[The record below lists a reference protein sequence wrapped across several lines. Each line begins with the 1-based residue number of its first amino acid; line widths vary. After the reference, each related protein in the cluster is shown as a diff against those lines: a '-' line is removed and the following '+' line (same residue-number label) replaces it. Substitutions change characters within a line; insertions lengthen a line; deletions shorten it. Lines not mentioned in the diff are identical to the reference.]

1 MAYEYTDWAEVL
13 LMAHI
18 LETVLKMF
26 AMRTLYWTDGFN
38 ILDMAI
44 ANSGLLAQLRQS
56 ILGLPFLR
64 IVRNARIR
72 KILHF
77 RNIPDG
83 PWGSC
88 QLSKP

>member
-1 MAYEYTDWAEVL
+1 MAYEYTAWADVL

-26 AMRTLYWTDGFN
+26 AMRTLYWKDGFN
-38 ILDMAI
+38 ILDVVLV
-44 ANSGLLAQLRQS
+44 NSSLLAQLRQS
-56 ILGLPFLR
+56 ILGLQFLR

>member
-13 LMAHI
+13 WMAHI

-26 AMRTLYWTDGFN
+26 AMRTLYWKDGFN
-38 ILDMAI
+38 ILDMALV
-44 ANSGLLAQLRQS
+44 NSSLLAQLRQS
-56 ILGLPFLR
+56 ILGLQFLR

>member
-1 MAYEYTDWAEVL
+1 MAYEYTDWAEVW

-26 AMRTLYWTDGFN
+26 AMRTLYWKDGFN
-38 ILDMAI
+38 ILDMAFV
-44 ANSGLLAQLRQS
+44 NSNPLAQLRQS
-56 ILGLPFLR
+56 ILGLQFLR
-64 IVRNARIR
+64 IVCKPRIW
-72 KILHF
+72 KILHV

-83 PWGSC
+83 PWGSR